1 MEYLVEGVLNLLME
15 GSFEII
21 KNKKISKWVRYPI
34 LILLISFFLL
44 VIFFLGY
51 FGIKLIISNK
61 GISLYAGILFIIID
75 LLIFYYIVKKLIKEV
90 K

>member
-1 MEYLVEGVLNLLME
+1 M
-15 GSFEII
+15 
-21 KNKKISKWVRYPI
+21 KKISKWVRYPI